1 MRRIVIFLGFF
12 SFLFLGRADAIMLSP
27 GAGSV
32 LEPRLF
38 LAQQTQPPLDIS
50 GIAIIQALPVGG
62 VELYSS
68 KEAIKILDSI
78 ANLAVMQFDVEGY
91 TIKAINPYT
100 KQEEVVVGGEFGR
113 ILRHEIL
120 GFDPKR
126 EGLLVKHTEFVRTPG
141 LTPKFDEDKF
151 KLDINGR
158 EIELILV
165 RDFGRPDKGFPE
177 WGVLGLG
184 LKQYVKDSGNPPKT
198 EEREF
203 SIDKDRAYYEIRIL
217 APDGKLLEWKKWKF
231 VPGNPNPVAY
241 WEGKGS

>member
-1 MRRIVIFLGFF
+1 MK
-12 SFLFLGRADAIMLSP
+12 
-27 GAGSV
+27 
-32 LEPRLF
+32 
-38 LAQQTQPPLDIS
+38 T
-50 GIAIIQALPVGG
+50 
-62 VELYSS
+62 
-68 KEAIKILDSI
+68 ILDSI
-78 ANLAVMQFDVEGY
+78 ANLAVMQFDVEQY
-91 TIKAINPYT
+91 TITIKNPDGT
-100 KQEEVVVGGEFGR
+100 EETLIGGEFGR
-113 ILRHEIL
+113 ILRKEIL
-120 GFDPKR
+120 GFDPQLER
-126 EGLLVKHTEFVRTPG
+126 SLLVKHTEFVQTPG